1 MVTTM
6 FSACSDNGGDWSPV
20 KHPECKEGGYLF
32 AHMTNE
38 NYGSLFYSVSR
49 DGYHWETLNNG
60 NSVLPENY
68 IF

>member
-49 DGYHWETLNNG
+49 AFRGSGELERNEAFQEHLQ
-60 NSVLPENY
+60 
-68 IF
+68 